1 MTDPLRK
8 LILLTFASALPIAS
22 FAQDELL
29 DEEQP
34 PIKRY
39 TVELV
44 VFVYAEDVAVGT
56 EVFPGDVIEAPA
68 EETEEIEE
76 ITVTALPRRHP
87 DFIGLEP
94 VLLTEEEFTMH
105 DVVERFELL
114 DAYEPILHVGW
125 TQVGSP
131 QSETSAMQL
140 ADFGIPPEGLDG
152 NFTLYLGNYL
162 HLVVDL
168 ALDAPVAE
176 YEFIVDDETAYVI
189 SDSPFADSRFADSRF
204 AAEEESEVTE
214 GPVRY
219 RLQENRIIKNAET
232 RYFDHPKFGV
242 VAKVVRVE
250 NLVEEEELA
259 VQPPLI
265 GSVAQ

>member
-1 MTDPLRK
+1 MSMTDPLRK
-8 LILLTFASALPIAS
+8 LILLALASSLPVAL

-29 DEEQP
+29 NEEQP

-44 VFVYAEDVAVGT
+44 VFAYAEDVSVGT
-56 EVFPGDVIEAPA
+56 EVFPGDIIEPPA
-68 EETEEIEE
+68 EEDDEIAEIE
-76 ITVTALPRRHP
+76 VTELQRRHP

-94 VLLTEEEFTMH
+94 VLLTEEEFTML
-105 DVVERFELL
+105 DVFERFELL

-131 QSETSAMQL
+131 RSDTSPMQL
-140 ADFGIPPEGLDG
+140 TDFGVPPVGLDG
-152 NFTLYLGNYL
+152 SFTLYLGNYL

-176 YEFIVDDETAYVI
+176 YEFIVDDEPAYVF
-189 SDSPFADSRFADSRF
+189 SDSRF
-204 AAEEESEVTE
+204 AAEAEPEAIE

-219 RLQENRIIKNAET
+219 RLQENRIVKNAET

-250 NLVEEEELA
+250 DLVDEEELA

-265 GSVAQ
+265 GSVTQ